1 MGADSGEDLIAGF
14 TCKGSFDPCV
24 LSVLCRLGFLVKPFQ
39 KLSMSQVE
47 FCYKYFVVIAGSS
60 AL

>member
-14 TCKGSFDPCV
+14 TFKGSFDSYV
-24 LSVLCRLGFLVKPFQ
+24 LLVLCRLGFLVKQFQ

-47 FCYKYFVVIAGSS
+47 FRYKYFVVLVGSN

>member
-14 TCKGSFDPCV
+14 ICKGSFDPYV
-24 LSVLCRLGFLVKPFQ
+24 LSVLCRLGFLVKQFQ

-47 FCYKYFVVIAGSS
+47 FRYKYFVVLVGSN